1 MFGWRPDGRKPC
13 GSDVGI
19 DLDIMTTFEEQQWDG
34 ERADSVSASTWVR
47 SAVVARSRLTS
58 SGSK

>member
-19 DLDIMTTFEEQQWDG
+19 DLDIMTTFEEQQ
-34 ERADSVSASTWVR
+34 
-47 SAVVARSRLTS
+47 
-58 SGSK
+58 